1 MNCTYG
7 KIYEDLRSTTL
18 FHGCRKG
25 KVGIVREEAVV
36 NLVFK
41 TQSTRGKQLIFC
53 PYLHPL
59 LLPGMRQPL
68 HDLGAY
74 LQPEKGAVPASS
86 TEMAMKPF
94 AHFLLAIWV
103 L

>member
-1 MNCTYG
+1 M
-7 KIYEDLRSTTL
+7 
-18 FHGCRKG
+18 
-25 KVGIVREEAVV
+25 GIVGEEAVA

-41 TQSTRGKQLIFC
+41 NQSPRGKQLIFC
-53 PYLHPL
+53 PYPHPL

-74 LQPEKGAVPASS
+74 LQPEKGAVPSSS
-86 TEMAMKPF
+86 TEMATKLF
-94 AHFLLAIWV
+94 AHLLLAIWV